1 MRLYRHD
8 DPQHVQTSELLPWF
22 VNGTLDPE
30 EHARVERHL
39 ADCIS
44 CKQELARLRAWQQQY
59 RGEGEDAGA
68 SRGLARVQARI
79 DEIESGIAAQR
90 GWRRMAASWNAA
102 AVWLRVVILAQ
113 TALVAGLIT
122 VVLLKP
128 VPQPAPAAPAHLLTV
143 FDPARTEHEIR
154 SLLLT
159 TGARII
165 DGPTADGAYTLE
177 VNAVQGPQALQ
188 QLRANGA
195 VKRAEPVRL
204 R

>member
-59 RGEGEDAGA
+59 RNEGEDAGA
-68 SRGLARVQARI
+68 NRGLARVQARI
-79 DEIESGIAAQR
+79 EEIESGIAAQR

-102 AVWLRVVILAQ
+102 AVWLRVALLAQ
-113 TALVAGLIT
+113 TALLAGLIT
-122 VVLLKP
+122 VLLLKP
-128 VPQPAPAAPAHLLTV
+128 VPQPAPAAPAYLLTV
-143 FDPARTEHEIR
+143 FDPTRTEHEIR
-154 SLLLT
+154 ALLLT
-159 TGARII
+159 TGARIV
-165 DGPTADGAYTLE
+165 DGPSAEGAYTLE
-177 VNAVQGPQALQ
+177 VSAGQGPQVLER
-188 QLRANGA
+188 LRANSA
-195 VKRAEPVRL
+195 IKRTEPVRL